1 MLKLNK
7 DTIVEEVIT
16 EDYIR
21 NYLKSLNVNE
31 ITPPIRMFAITGTNK
46 LDHSKKYEIT
56 FAAAAYTRKENDKII
71 RDYYSENMVQ
81 KILSIENEY
90 GDIIKLV

>member
-31 ITPPIRMFAITGTNK
+31 ITPPLRIFTITGTDK

-56 FAAAAYTRKENDKII
+56 FAAASYTRTENDKII